1 MPVNIHG
8 KQYKTVAE
16 RVNEIHKEHSG
27 EISITTEI
35 INSDWLDAGVVVMQA
50 NVFIHTN
57 GNGKEP
63 AVFTGHAYEQLDSTM
78 INKTSALENCET
90 SAIGRALASAGYGGG
105 EFASADE
112 VANAV
117 AQQSTPTSQRDEKVD
132 APKPEKPKATVL
144 WSESARERKIAFGKH
159 KGTKW
164 SKLPSDYISWMA
176 KTSKLGT
183 ELKEFAGEELAYRDE
198 PSEKV
203 EDKEEVNPRD
213 MVLGALLKTSES
225 MGEDAFV
232 HFCRERVGERS
243 LDELNNK
250 ELTKLLDDVESS
262 LSGTESTSYALEKME
277 GLFDTEEV
285 DDGE

>member
-1 MPVNIHG
+1 V
-8 KQYKTVAE
+8 KT
-16 RVNEIHKEHSG
+16 
-27 EISITTEI
+27 
-35 INSDWLDAGVVVMQA
+35 AG
-50 NVFIHTN
+50 
-57 GNGKEP
+57 
-63 AVFTGHAYEQLDSTM
+63 
-78 INKTSALENCET
+78 
-90 SAIGRALASAGYGGG
+90 
-105 EFASADE
+105 
-112 VANAV
+112 
-117 AQQSTPTSQRDEKVD
+117 
-132 APKPEKPKATVL
+132 
-144 WSESARERKIAFGKH
+144 ERKIAFGKH

-198 PSEKV
+198 PSEEV